1 MSLVEIGPRFV
12 LQVMRIFDGS
22 FCGSTLYKNG
32 DFVSPNTVR
41 IYNSIYNKFRIW
53 YAIKTYNL
61 KWKKKILIFFYFI
74 LFFNLK

>member
-41 IYNSIYNKFRIW
+41 IYNSIYNKFRI
-53 YAIKTYNL
+53 
-61 KWKKKILIFFYFI
+61 
-74 LFFNLK
+74 

>member
-32 DFVSPNTVR
+32 EFVSPNMV
-41 IYNSIYNKFRIW
+41 K
-53 YAIKTYNL
+53 
-61 KWKKKILIFFYFI
+61 KKKIIIFLFYVFYKYSFKFI
-74 LFFNLK
+74 IYNF